1 MRGGSKKGAYRLF
14 LNDDS
19 TAVAYVWAE
28 SENCLDR
35 PAGVAF
41 AILSV
46 CKSMIILCLES
57 VTATHHGWSTAPRG
71 AGYA

>member
-1 MRGGSKKGAYRLF
+1 MACSFNEHWFG
-14 LNDDS
+14 
-19 TAVAYVWAE
+19 E
-28 SENCLDR
+28 PCLDR
-35 PAGVAF
+35 PAGVVF

-57 VTATHHGWSTAPRG
+57 VTVTHRGWSTAPRG